1 VCSIKRGHFGVT
13 LLSVAMMIVVF
24 ISVSFLPALISGAIV
39 AIDRR

>member
-1 VCSIKRGHFGVT
+1 MT